1 MNLSFKPSSAG
12 ASLWWAIC
20 WRSFAIGAL
29 LFVPLFV
36 LMLAVQVG
44 MGFGLMFAATWHP
57 YLAIGA
63 TLAFILLNV
72 FVQWFLIPVTVYAGV
87 FRWLF
92 KRGSFGSYTIAGTHR
107 GQPVTSFGKAFKYS
121 AWFFLENF
129 KYVWPLFFGGIF
141 IGVLADNDGNLPPHA
156 MLPILLFMPLSIY
169 LYMLTLTDLIKRR
182 SFNKLQL
189 IVTPRIKPEATP
201 VQFDSVDI
209 KPRAKAVVQATQP
222 AAKPSVKAVV
232 QTAPKTVAKP
242 VAKPKPS
249 AKPVAKPLLKGKK
262 K

>member
-1 MNLSFKPSSAG
+1 MNLSFKPSCAG

-57 YLAIGA
+57 YLAIGT
-63 TLAFILLNV
+63 TLGFILLNV

-92 KRGSFGSYTIAGTHR
+92 KRGSFGGYSIAGTHR
-107 GQPVTSFGKAFKYS
+107 GQPVNSLGKAFKYS

-141 IGVLADNDGNLPPHA
+141 IGVLADNQGNLPPHA
-156 MLPILLFMPLSIY
+156 MVPVLLFLPLSIY

-182 SFNKLQL
+182 RFNKLEL
-189 IVTPRIKPEATP
+189 IVAPRVKAQAVP
-201 VQFDSVDI
+201 VQLESLDI
-209 KPRAKAVVQATQP
+209 KPQSRAAVQASQP
-222 AAKPSVKAVV
+222 VAKPVIK
-232 QTAPKTVAKP
+232 TAPKTAAKP
-242 VAKPKPS
+242 VAMSKPA
-249 AKPVAKPLLKGKK
+249 AKPVAKPLVKGKK